1 MRPSCEAAPDAMPD
15 DDSSSRYGITHKPVL
30 LRSLLCER
38 QVVHAKRSEAR
49 LSAAACERARAPH
62 AGRRFGNNRMAD
74 ASSTRSLLLAAAAGA
89 ALAAAC
95 TAVWLSHVAREDG
108 ETTLRRA
115 HPSQHERTLRCAASA
130 DTHAAAGCGD
140 GVLGAVGNTPLVR
153 IASLSDA
160 TGCEA
165 RAHSPSHGAL
175 PAQLADGVRSQ
186 IYGKAE
192 LTNPGGSVKDRVAVR
207 ILQARHACVA
217 AASPLL

>member
-1 MRPSCEAAPDAMPD
+1 VRQEAE
-15 DDSSSRYGITHKPVL
+15 V
-30 LRSLLCER
+30 
-38 QVVHAKRSEAR
+38 
-49 LSAAACERARAPH
+49 
-62 AGRRFGNNRMAD
+62 GRRHTPEFGAR
-74 ASSTRSLLLAAAAGA
+74 TLLLEIE
-89 ALAAAC
+89 LF
-95 TAVWLSHVAREDG
+95 LLFFVATG
-108 ETTLRRA
+108 LTVTGLI
-115 HPSQHERTLRCAASA
+115 PMW
-130 DTHAAAGCGD
+130 
-140 GVLGAVGNTPLVR
+140 LGAVGNTPLVR
-153 IASLSDA
+153 IASLSEA